1 MPKLVLILAVAL
13 PLAASLAAIASL
25 SQTRTEYFGAVRAF
39 PTTPERPD
47 EAHDSDADF
56 TGAAPQ
62 KPLQVADH
70 RC

>member
-13 PLAASLAAIASL
+13 PLTASLAAIGSL
-25 SQTRTEYFGAVRAF
+25 SQTRTEYFGAVRAY
-39 PTTPERPD
+39 PAVPERPD
-47 EAHDSDADF
+47 EADDSDADF
-56 TGAAPQ
+56 SRLQ